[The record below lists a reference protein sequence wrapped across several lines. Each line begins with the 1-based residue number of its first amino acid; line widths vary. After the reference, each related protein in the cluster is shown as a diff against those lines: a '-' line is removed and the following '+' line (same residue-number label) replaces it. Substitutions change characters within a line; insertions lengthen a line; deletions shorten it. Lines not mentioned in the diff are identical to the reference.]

1 MQIGCYIG
9 KLDNTINFICE
20 NGKKKNVTETFGN
33 VAGNINSVSPMKTFP
48 NNFTTLLTNGPLYA
62 I

>member
-1 MQIGCYIG
+1 MGCYIG
-9 KLDNTINFICE
+9 KLDNLQLISYVKME
-20 NGKKKNVTETFGN
+20 KKNVTETFGN
-33 VAGNINSVSPMKTFP
+33 VAGNINSVWPMKTFP

>member
-1 MQIGCYIG
+1 MS
-9 KLDNTINFICE
+9 KLDNLQLISYVKM
-20 NGKKKNVTETFGN
+20 KKKNCVTETFGN
-33 VAGNINSVSPMKTFP
+33 VAENINSVWPMKTFP